1 MKNARE
7 IIIAPLFTEKTSL
20 LKEHKNVYAFEVSI
34 NANKIEIKQAIE
46 KIFEVDV
53 ISVNTIKY
61 KGKPRTVSFKRRRAH
76 GGYRADWKKALV
88 TLKLGQSIA
97 DFEI

>member
-7 IIIAPLFTEKTSL
+7 IIIAPLFTEKSSAA
-20 LKEHKNVYAFEVSI
+20 KEIRNAYTFRVSM
-34 NANKIEIKQAIE
+34 NANKIEIKKAIE

-53 ISVNTIKY
+53 VSVNTMRY
-61 KGKPRTVSFKRRRAH
+61 DGKPKRTGRFEGFRPN
-76 GGYRADWKKALV
+76 WKKAVV
-88 TLKLGQSIA
+88 TIKDGQSIA

>member
-7 IIIAPLFTEKTSL
+7 IIIAPLFTEKTSA
-20 LKEHKNVYAFEVSI
+20 LKADKNVYAFEVSI

-53 ISVNTIKY
+53 LTVNTIKY
-61 KGKPRTVSFKRRRAH
+61 KGKPRTVGLKRRRAY

-88 TLKLGQSIA
+88 TLKSGQSIA

>member
-7 IIIAPLFTEKTSL
+7 IIIAPLFTEKTSM
-20 LKEHKNVYAFEVSI
+20 LKAEKNVYAFEVRM

-61 KGKPRTVSFKRRRAH
+61 KGKPRTITFKRRRAY
-76 GGYRADWKKALV
+76 GGYRSDWKKALV
-88 TLKLGQSIA
+88 TVRNGQSIA

>member
-20 LKEHKNVYAFEVSI
+20 LKEEKNVYAFEVSI

-61 KGKPRTVSFKRRRAH
+61 KGKPRTISFKRRF
-76 GGYRADWKKALV
+76 Y
-88 TLKLGQSIA
+88 
-97 DFEI
+97 